1 MKLDFFGRICSI
13 FINKTNIVYYLRGD
27 IMSTLTIDGKL
38 FATMLTA
45 GCANL
50 SAHAQELN
58 DLNVFPVCDG
68 DTGTNMTRTME
79 GGLLKLQK
87 EDSENIDTAC
97 KCFAKGILLSARG
110 NSGVILSQIF
120 AGINEGLKGFETAS
134 AKDLAT
140 AFEKGIEKSYCA
152 VQNPTE
158 GTILT
163 VFREST
169 QYAAENITEDSSI
182 EDFYR
187 LHLEEAER
195 SLAKTPDR
203 LPVLKAANVVDS
215 GAAGYLY
222 VAKGMYGA
230 LTGEMPTQEFTPTQ
244 TKEGADVDI
253 DSFTRDSVLEFGY
266 CTEFL
271 LRLTT
276 AKVDPDSF
284 DIKPLISELEA
295 MGGDSIVA
303 YKQDDIVKVHV
314 HTFTP
319 GEVLA
324 KMHPYGEFL
333 TVKIENMSVGHSDSS
348 PQKEEAPKEK
358 TKFSV
363 VSVSTGD
370 GISALFKDLGVHQVI
385 NGGQTANPSI
395 EEFIDAF
402 KVCNSE
408 YIFVLPNNKN
418 VILAANQAAE
428 IYKDAK
434 VCVIETKNVAQGYSA
449 MSVITPGIMDIMDA
463 NSVKESAER
472 AAQGVYS
479 LEITRAIRDAV
490 IEGVEIHDGDYMALG
505 AGSACAT
512 ASTPEEAVKTALEN
526 YEDIDMAEIITLF
539 AGKSRN
545 AQESADFK
553 EELEELYPDC
563 EVIIYH
569 GEQDVYDY
577 YVAVE

>member
-1 MKLDFFGRICSI
+1 
-13 FINKTNIVYYLRGD
+13 
-27 IMSTLTIDGKL
+27 MSTVTIDGKL
-38 FATMLTA
+38 FAAMLMG
-45 GCANL
+45 GCVSL

-79 GGLLKLQK
+79 GGLSRLQK
-87 EDSENIDTAC
+87 ENEENIEAASG
-97 KCFAKGILLSARG
+97 CFAKGILLSARG

-120 AGINEGLKGFETAS
+120 AGINEGLRGHERVS
-134 AKDLAT
+134 AKELAA

-169 QYAAENITEDSSI
+169 RYAAENISDDSSI

-195 SLAKTPDR
+195 SLAKTPER
-203 LPVLKAANVVDS
+203 LPVLKEANVVDS

-222 VAKGMYGA
+222 VAKGMYKA
-230 LTGEMPTQEFTPTQ
+230 LTGEMQAEDFSITQ
-244 TKEGADVDI
+244 KETAAEVDI
-253 DSFTRDSVLEFGY
+253 DSFTRDSILEFGY

-276 AKVDPDSF
+276 AKVDPDTF
-284 DIKPLISELEA
+284 DIKPLIAELEA
-295 MGGDSIVA
+295 MGGESIVA

-324 KMHPYGEFL
+324 KMHAYGEFL
-333 TVKIENMSVGHSDSS
+333 TVKVENMSVGHSQEDEQA
-348 PQKEEAPKEK
+348 PQTPEK
-358 TKFSV
+358 KSKFSV
-363 VSVSTGD
+363 VSVSTGE
-370 GISALFKDLGVHQVI
+370 GISALFRDLGVSIVI
-385 NGGQTANPSI
+385 NGGQTSNPSI

-402 KVCNSE
+402 KKCNSE
-408 YIFVLPNNKN
+408 HIFVLPNNKN
-418 VILAANQAAE
+418 VILAAKGAAE
-428 IYKDAK
+428 LYEDSK
-434 VCVIETKNVAQGYSA
+434 VMVIETKNVAQGYSA

-463 NSVKESAER
+463 DSVKESAER
-472 AAQGVYS
+472 AAKDVWS
-479 LEITRAIRDAV
+479 LEVTQAVRDAV
-490 IEGVEIHDGDYMALG
+490 IEGVQIRNGDYMALG
-505 AGSACAT
+505 EGSALAVA
-512 ASTPEEAVKTALEN
+512 ASAEEAVKRALEG
-526 YEDIDMAEIITLF
+526 YEDMDMAEIITLF
-539 AGKSRN
+539 AGKSRE
-545 AQESADFK
+545 AEESANLK

-563 EVIIYH
+563 EVVVYH
-569 GEQDVYDY
+569 GEQEVYDY

>member
-1 MKLDFFGRICSI
+1 
-13 FINKTNIVYYLRGD
+13 
-27 IMSTLTIDGKL
+27 MSTVTMDGKL
-38 FATMLTA
+38 FAAMLMG
-45 GCANL
+45 GCMSL

-79 GGLLKLQK
+79 GGLSKLQK
-87 EDSENIDTAC
+87 ENGENIEAASGS
-97 KCFAKGILLSARG
+97 FAKGILLSARG

-120 AGINEGLKGFETAS
+120 AGINEGLKGHEKVS
-134 AKDLAT
+134 AKELAA
-140 AFEKGIEKSYCA
+140 AFEKGIERSYCA

-169 QYAAENITEDSSI
+169 RYAAENINDESSI

-203 LPVLKAANVVDS
+203 LPVLKEANVVDS

-230 LTGEMPTQEFTPTQ
+230 LTGEVT
-244 TKEGADVDI
+244 ADSYPLTREPASAEVDI
-253 DSFTRDSVLEFGY
+253 DSFTRDSILEFGY

-276 AKVDPDSF
+276 AKVDPDNF
-284 DIKPLISELEA
+284 DINPLISELEA
-295 MGGDSIVA
+295 MGGESIVA

-324 KMHPYGEFL
+324 KAHGYGEFL
-333 TVKIENMSVGHSDSS
+333 TVKVENMSVGHSDSE
-348 PQKEEAPKEK
+348 KEQTEK
-358 TKFSV
+358 PEKRSKFSV
-363 VSVSTGD
+363 VSVSTGE
-370 GISALFKDLGVHQVI
+370 GISALFKDLGVNIVI
-385 NGGQTANPSI
+385 NGGQTSNPSI

-402 KVCNSE
+402 KKCNSDH
-408 YIFVLPNNKN
+408 IFVLPNNKN
-418 VILAANQAAE
+418 VILAANGAAE
-428 IYKDAK
+428 LYKDAR
-434 VCVIETKNVAQGYSA
+434 VMVIETKNVAQGYSA

-463 NSVKESAER
+463 DSVKESAER
-472 AAQGVYS
+472 AAKGVWS
-479 LEITRAIRDAV
+479 LEVTRAVRDAV
-490 IEGVEIHDGDYMALG
+490 IEGVQIKNGDYMALG
-505 AGSACAT
+505 EGSALAVAAT
-512 ASTPEEAVKTALEN
+512 AEEAVKSALQS

-539 AGKSRN
+539 AGNSR
-545 AQESADFK
+545 EPEDSADLK
-553 EELEELYPDC
+553 EELEDLYPDC
-563 EVIIYH
+563 EVVVYH

>member
-1 MKLDFFGRICSI
+1 MK
-13 FINKTNIVYYLRGD
+13 TA
-27 IMSTLTIDGKL
+27 TIDGKL
-38 FATMLTA
+38 FASMLMG
-45 GCANL
+45 GCVSL

-79 GGLLKLQK
+79 GGLSRLQK
-87 EDSENIDTAC
+87 ENEETIEAASG
-97 KCFAKGILLSARG
+97 CFAKGILLSARG

-120 AGINEGLKGFETAS
+120 AGINEGLKGFEKVS
-134 AKDLAT
+134 AKELAA

-169 QYAAENITEDSSI
+169 RYAAEHLRDDSSI

-203 LPVLKAANVVDS
+203 LPVLKEANVVDS

-222 VAKGMYGA
+222 VAKGMYQA
-230 LTGEMPTQEFTPTQ
+230 LTGEMQAEDLPLMKSEAAA
-244 TKEGADVDI
+244 EVDI

-284 DIKPLISELEA
+284 DIKPLIAELEA
-295 MGGDSIVA
+295 MGGESIVA
-303 YKQDDIVKVHV
+303 YKQEDIVKVHV

-324 KMHPYGEFL
+324 KMHAYGEFL
-333 TVKIENMSVGHSDSS
+333 TVKVENMSVGHSQRDEQAPAK
-348 PQKEEAPKEK
+348 PQKRS
-358 TKFSV
+358 KFSV
-363 VSVSTGD
+363 VSVSTGE
-370 GISALFKDLGVHQVI
+370 GISALFKDLGVSTVI

-402 KVCNSE
+402 KNCNSE

-418 VILAANQAAE
+418 VILAAKGAAE
-428 IYKDAK
+428 LYENAK
-434 VCVIETKNVAQGYSA
+434 VLVIETKNVAEGYSA
-449 MSVITPGIMDIMDA
+449 MSVLTPGIMDIMDA
-463 NSVKESAER
+463 QAVKDSAER
-472 AAQGVYS
+472 AAKDVWS
-479 LEITRAIRDAV
+479 IEVTRAVRDAV
-490 IEGVEIHDGDYMALG
+490 IEGVQITNGDYMALG
-505 AGSACAT
+505 EGSALAVESS
-512 ASTPEEAVKTALEN
+512 AEKAVKSALEA
-526 YEDIDMAEIITLF
+526 YEDMDMAEIITLF
-539 AGKSRN
+539 AGKSREP
-545 AQESADFK
+545 QVSADLK

-563 EVIIYH
+563 EVVVYH
-569 GEQDVYDY
+569 GEQEVYDY